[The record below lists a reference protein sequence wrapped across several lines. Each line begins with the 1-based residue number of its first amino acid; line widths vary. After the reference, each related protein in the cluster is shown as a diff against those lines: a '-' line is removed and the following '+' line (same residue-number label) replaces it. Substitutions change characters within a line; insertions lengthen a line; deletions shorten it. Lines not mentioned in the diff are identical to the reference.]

1 LLNFGYG
8 EVMLRLLAC
17 LTFALTCLSAFAQEP
32 TPPPAAPAGPP
43 LPIRVE
49 VDGRIVQFKGLPP
62 KAIAGRLL
70 VPMRGIFE
78 EMGAYVEFDT
88 TRKRVT
94 ARMGNEELQLTLGD
108 RIARRNGAEILMDLP
123 PQVVEGT
130 VMVPLR
136 FIAESLKARVE
147 YLKAENLVKITT
159 AEATPEEEPRS

>member
-1 LLNFGYG
+1 
-8 EVMLRLLAC
+8 MLRLLAC
-17 LTFALTCLSAFAQEP
+17 LTLAVACALGFAQEQ

-43 LPIRVE
+43 PPIRVE
-49 VDGRIVQFKGLPP
+49 VDGRVVQFKGMPP
-62 KAIAGRLL
+62 RSVMGRLL

-78 EMGAYVEFDT
+78 EMGAYVEYDT
-88 TRKRVT
+88 TKKRVT

-136 FIAESLKARVE
+136 FIAESLKAKVE

-159 AEATPEEEPRS
+159 PDAAMPEDEPGS

>member
-1 LLNFGYG
+1 
-8 EVMLRLLAC
+8 MLRLLAC
-17 LTFALTCLSAFAQEP
+17 LTFAVACLVGLAQVQ

-43 LPIRVE
+43 IPIRVE
-49 VDGRIVQFKGLPP
+49 VDGRVVQFTGIPP
-62 KAIAGRLL
+62 KSVMGRLL

-78 EMGAYVEFDT
+78 EMGAYVEYDT
-88 TRKRVT
+88 TKKRVT

-108 RIARRNGAEILMDLP
+108 RIARRNGAEILMDTP

-136 FIAESLKARVE
+136 FIAESLKAKVE

-159 AEATPEEEPRS
+159 PEAGMPEEEPGS